1 MGGDFDRDAL
11 LNGLNNERVKQES
24 VSAYWVGAVAEN
36 SGYKVYLFFER
47 WVYNMS
53 PLPDMYELNAM
64 MTGVANMA
72 ERMQNQ
78 AQELNKIISLPQN
91 LP

>member
-1 MGGDFDRDAL
+1 
-11 LNGLNNERVKQES
+11 
-24 VSAYWVGAVAEN
+24 
-36 SGYKVYLFFER
+36 
-47 WVYNMS
+47 MS

-72 ERMQNQ
+72 EQMQNQ
-78 AQELNKIISLPQN
+78 AQELNKIISLPSN